1 MKKKL
6 VWLFLFLIV
15 LVPYRINADTISI
28 TSDIV
33 LKAYLSTGGDL
44 RLDADITLT
53 SDTPVNN
60 ETTLDLNGHTLS
72 MSDKTLIP
80 FGPLTIKDTSSN
92 QSGKI
97 TGTATYIIQVGQSSS
112 EGTLIL
118 ESGTIDCSAK
128 NYCITVPSK
137 STLKVNGGSIISKN
151 FPIVNT
157 GNTEI
162 NGGLV
167 EGSTGGA
174 IYGNTNST
182 LTLNDGTIRIL
193 SSREAITL
201 SRPGAKFI
209 MNGGL
214 VDATAD
220 PKGVAIIAFKDT
232 ELTINDGEIHASS
245 AGIMGNGSESG
256 ASEGTNAK
264 FTINGGSIIS
274 SSLGIYAPQINGET
288 TITGGLIQ
296 AGTTGIEIRA
306 GNLTMTGGTIKG
318 NLDSFEVKENTTGSN
333 VVGAAIAIVQHTTK
347 KEINVNISGGELI
360 SNVSLAEV
368 NPMNNAPE
376 DLAKISINVTNGNFT
391 STSENTVKIDDFE
404 YMAGKFISGGTFKNN
419 VTPYV
424 VDTHGERDNAG
435 SSVTVLPWRKSTT
448 VQDEDTIKID
458 DKLEGQEVEI
468 HAPEK
473 EGYLIDSIT
482 IICEDGTI
490 ITPVDNK
497 FIMPGSNVEIK
508 VNYKKINNPPTR
520 DNLYLFIGLLII
532 SILGIIIINK
542 KRGIKA

>member
-6 VWLFLFLIV
+6 VWLFLFLIII
-15 LVPYRINADTISI
+15 LPYRIKADTISI
-28 TSDIV
+28 TSDI
-33 LKAYLSTGGDL
+33 LLNAYLSTGGDL

-72 MSDKTLIP
+72 MSDKSLISY
-80 FGPLTIKDTSSN
+80 GPLTIKDTSSN

-97 TGTATYIIQVGQSSS
+97 TGTATYIIRVGQSSS

-128 NYCITVPSK
+128 NYCITVASK
-137 STLKVNGGSIISKN
+137 GTLKVNGGSIISKN

-167 EGSTGGA
+167 EGTTGGA

-193 SSREAITL
+193 SSWEAITL
-201 SRPGAKFI
+201 SKPGAKFI

-220 PKGVAIIAFKDT
+220 PKGVAIIAFKNT
-232 ELTINDGEIHASS
+232 ELTINDGEIRASS

-274 SSLGIYAPQINGET
+274 SSIGIYAPQINGET
-288 TITGGLIQ
+288 TISGGLIE
-296 AGTTGIEIRA
+296 AGKTGIEIRA

-318 NLDSFEVKENTTGSN
+318 NLDTFEVKENTSGTN

-347 KEINVNISGGELI
+347 REINVNISGGELI

-376 DLAKISINVTNGNFT
+376 DLAKISINITNGNFT

-404 YMAGKFISGGTFKNN
+404 YMAGKFISGGTYTNN

-424 VDTHGERDNAG
+424 VDTHGERDNAD
-435 SSVTVLPWRKSTT
+435 SSVTVLPWRKATT
-448 VQDEDTIKID
+448 VHDEDTINID

-473 EGYLIDSIT
+473 DGYIIESIIVID
-482 IICEDGTI
+482 EDGNQ
-490 ITPVDNK
+490 ITVTNNK
-497 FIMPGSNVEIK
+497 FIMPGTNVAIK
-508 VNYKKINNPPTR
+508 VNYKKINNPPTS

-542 KRGIKA
+542 KRIKA

>member
-6 VWLFLFLIV
+6 VWLFLFLII
-15 LVPYRINADTISI
+15 LLPYRIKADTISI
-28 TSDIV
+28 TSDI
-33 LKAYLSTGGDL
+33 LLNAYLSTGGDL

-72 MSDKTLIP
+72 MSDKTLIS

-92 QSGKI
+92 QTGKI

-137 STLKVNGGSIISKN
+137 GTLKVNGGSIISKN

-167 EGSTGGA
+167 EGTTGGA

-193 SSREAITL
+193 SSWEAITL

-274 SSLGIYAPQINGET
+274 SSIGIYAPQINGET
-288 TITGGLIQ
+288 TISGGLIQ
-296 AGTTGIEIRA
+296 AGKTGIEIRA

-318 NLDSFEVKENTTGSN
+318 NLDTFEVKENTSGTN

-376 DLAKISINVTNGNFT
+376 DLAKISINITNGNFT

-404 YMAGKFISGGTFKNN
+404 YMAGKFISGGTYTNN

-424 VDTHGERDNAG
+424 VDTHGERDNAD

-448 VQDEDTIKID
+448 VYDEDTINID

-473 EGYLIDSIT
+473 EGYVIDSIT
-482 IICEDGTI
+482 ITCEDGTI

-497 FIMPGSNVEIK
+497 FIMPGTNVVIK
-508 VNYKKINNPPTR
+508 VNYKKINNPPTS
-520 DNLYLFIGLLII
+520 DNLYMFIGLLII

-542 KRGIKA
+542 KRIKA

>member
-6 VWLFLFLIV
+6 VWLFLFLIII
-15 LVPYRINADTISI
+15 LPYRIKADTISI

-33 LKAYLSTGGDL
+33 LNAYLSTGGDL

-72 MSDKTLIP
+72 MSDKSLIS

-97 TGTATYIIQVGQSSS
+97 TGTATYIIRVGQSSS

-137 STLKVNGGSIISKN
+137 GTLKVNGGSIISKN

-167 EGSTGGA
+167 EGTTGGA

-193 SSREAITL
+193 SSWEAITL

-220 PKGVAIIAFKDT
+220 PKGVAIIAFKNT
-232 ELTINDGEIHASS
+232 ELTINDGEIRASS

-274 SSLGIYAPQINGET
+274 SSIGIYAPQINGET
-288 TITGGLIQ
+288 TISGGLIE
-296 AGTTGIEIRA
+296 AGKTGIEIRA

-318 NLDSFEVKENTTGSN
+318 NLDTFEVKENTSGTN

-376 DLAKISINVTNGNFT
+376 DLAKISINITNGNFT
-391 STSENTVKIDDFE
+391 STSKNTVKIDDFE
-404 YMAGKFISGGTFKNN
+404 YMAGKFISGGTYTNN

-424 VDTHGERDNAG
+424 VDTHGERDNAD
-435 SSVTVLPWRKSTT
+435 SSVTVLPWRKATT
-448 VQDEDTIKID
+448 VHDEDTINID

-473 EGYLIDSIT
+473 EGYVIDSIT

-497 FIMPGSNVEIK
+497 FIMPGTNVAIK
-508 VNYKKINNPPTR
+508 VNYKKINNPPTS

-542 KRGIKA
+542 KRIKA

>member
-6 VWLFLFLIV
+6 VWLFLFLIII
-15 LVPYRINADTISI
+15 LPYRIKADTISI
-28 TSDIV
+28 TSDI
-33 LKAYLSTGGDL
+33 LLNAYLSTGGDL
-44 RLDADITLT
+44 KLDADITLT

-72 MSDKTLIP
+72 MSDKSLIS

-97 TGTATYIIQVGQSSS
+97 TGTATYIIRVGQSSS

-128 NYCITVPSK
+128 NYCITVASK
-137 STLKVNGGSIISKN
+137 GTLKVNGGSIISKN

-167 EGSTGGA
+167 EGTTGGA

-193 SSREAITL
+193 SSWEAISL

-232 ELTINDGEIHASS
+232 ELTINDGEIRASS

-274 SSLGIYAPQINGET
+274 SSIGIYAPQINGET
-288 TITGGLIQ
+288 TISGGLIE
-296 AGTTGIEIRA
+296 AGKTGIEIRA

-318 NLDSFEVKENTTGSN
+318 NLDTFEVKENTSGTN

-376 DLAKISINVTNGNFT
+376 DLAKISINITNGNFT

-404 YMAGKFISGGTFKNN
+404 YMAGKFISGGTYTNN

-424 VDTHGERDNAG
+424 VDTHGERDNAD

-448 VQDEDTIKID
+448 VHDEDTINID
-458 DKLEGQEVEI
+458 NKLEGQEVEI

-473 EGYLIDSIT
+473 EGYVIDSIT

-497 FIMPGSNVEIK
+497 FIMPGTNVEIK
-508 VNYKKINNPPTR
+508 VNYKKINNPPTS

-542 KRGIKA
+542 KRIKA

>member
-6 VWLFLFLIV
+6 VWLFLFLII
-15 LVPYRINADTISI
+15 LLPYRIKADTISI
-28 TSDIV
+28 TSDIL

-72 MSDKTLIP
+72 MSDKSLISY
-80 FGPLTIKDTSSN
+80 GPLTIKDTSSN

-97 TGTATYIIQVGQSSS
+97 TGTATYIIRVGQSSS

-128 NYCITVPSK
+128 NYCITVASK
-137 STLKVNGGSIISKN
+137 GTLKVNGGSIISKN

-193 SSREAITL
+193 SSWEAITL

-220 PKGVAIIAFKDT
+220 PKGVAIIAFKNT
-232 ELTINDGEIHASS
+232 ELTINDGEIRASS

-274 SSLGIYAPQINGET
+274 SSIGIYAPQINGET
-288 TITGGLIQ
+288 TISGGLIE
-296 AGTTGIEIRA
+296 AGKTGIEIRA

-318 NLDSFEVKENTTGSN
+318 NLDTFEVKENTSGTN

-376 DLAKISINVTNGNFT
+376 DLAKISINITNGNFT

-404 YMAGKFISGGTFKNN
+404 YMAGKFISGGTYTNN

-424 VDTHGERDNAG
+424 VDTHGERDNAD

-448 VQDEDTIKID
+448 IYDEDTINID

-468 HAPEK
+468 NAPEK
-473 EGYLIDSIT
+473 DGYVIDSIT

-497 FIMPGSNVEIK
+497 FIMPGTNVVIK
-508 VNYKKINNPPTR
+508 VNYKKINNPPTS
-520 DNLYLFIGLLII
+520 DNLYLYIGLLII

-542 KRGIKA
+542 KRIKA